1 VIEFGLI
8 GLSIHFERW
17 ILIWIVNHILLTD
30 LDWIDNLKK
39 WIVQQPGYNNTF
51 NEEKISNFGPRILNI
66 SVC

>member
-1 VIEFGLI
+1 MIEFGLI

-39 WIVQQPGYNNTF
+39 WIVQQPDYNNTF